1 MWTARPTLG
10 TLLRPGRPAPDYAA
24 VMSRVAVVGNLAR
37 DRIDGGPPQA
47 GGCPFF
53 AALALRL
60 LGREGQIVTRCS
72 DADRPLFNGPVDAL
86 GVPVTILS
94 SEHTSGF
101 DHFYDGEIRRTK
113 VTAVGDPWAPADAAH
128 LDPDVRWVHV
138 APLLRSDFP
147 PETLAALASG
157 GRPVSLDAQ
166 GLVREP
172 RIGPLQQ
179 NASFDPAALTAVSV
193 LKLSEEEARTVG
205 GGAFGAATAQ
215 SLGVPEILAT
225 LGSRGEDVWV
235 DGLITHVPTKPVLGV
250 ETTGAGDAFMVGYAA
265 ARVDGALPVEAAYE
279 ASALVIRMLR
289 ERKRAGSP

>member
-1 MWTARPTLG
+1 
-10 TLLRPGRPAPDYAA
+10 
-24 VMSRVAVVGNLAR
+24 MSRVTVVGNLAR
-37 DRIDGGPPQA
+37 DRIDGGPLQA

-72 DADRPLFNGPVDAL
+72 DADRPLFEDPVDAL

-94 SEHTSGF
+94 SERTSGF
-101 DHFYDGEIRRTK
+101 DHFYDGEIRRTT

-128 LDPDVRWVHV
+128 LDPDMRWVHV

-157 GRPVSLDAQ
+157 GRSLSLDGQ

-172 RIGPLQQ
+172 RIGPLEQ
-179 NASFDPAALTAVSV
+179 NADFDPAALTPVSV
-193 LKLSEEEARTVG
+193 LKLSEEEARIV
-205 GGAFGAATAQ
+205 AAGRFDASIAR
-215 SLGVPEILAT
+215 SLGVEEILVT
-225 LGSRGEDVWV
+225 LGSHGEDVWV
-235 DGLITHVPTKPVLGV
+235 VDGGVTHVPTTPVLGV

-265 ARVDGALPVEAAYE
+265 ARVDGGSPVEAARE
-279 ASALVIRMLR
+279 ASALVARMLD
-289 ERKRAGSP
+289 ERKRSGPP

>member
-1 MWTARPTLG
+1 
-10 TLLRPGRPAPDYAA
+10 
-24 VMSRVAVVGNLAR
+24 MSRVAVVGNLAR
-37 DRIDGGPPQA
+37 DRIDGGLPQP

-60 LGREGQIVTRCS
+60 LGRGGQIVTRCA
-72 DADRPLFNGPVDAL
+72 DADRPLFDDPVAAL

-101 DHFYDGEIRRTK
+101 DHFYDGEVRRTT
-113 VTAVGDPWAPADAAH
+113 VTAVGDPWTPADAAH

-147 PETLAALASG
+147 PKALAALASG
-157 GRPVSLDAQ
+157 GRRLSLDAQ
-166 GLVREP
+166 GVVREP
-172 RIGPLQQ
+172 RIGPLEQ
-179 NASFDPAALTAVSV
+179 NAAFDPAALTAVSV
-193 LKLSEEEARTVG
+193 LKLSEEEARIV
-205 GGAFGAATAQ
+205 AAGRFDASTYQ
-215 SLGVPEILAT
+215 SLGVEEILVT
-225 LGSRGEDVWV
+225 LGSHGEDVWV
-235 DGLITHVPTKPVLGV
+235 DGGVTHVPTTPVLEV

-265 ARVDGALPVEAAYE
+265 ARVDGGSPVEAARE